1 MQIDWVT
8 TVAQVINFLVLVALL
23 RHFLYG
29 PITHAM
35 AERQERIAERMHE
48 AEAREREAQERAEEH
63 ELALRELEER
73 REEVLEGARRAADEE
88 RERLADEARREVAA
102 LDRRWHEALRDE
114 QRGFLD
120 ELRRRLGE
128 QLCGLARQALGDL
141 ASADLQTQMVA
152 VFVDRLAHLNDRERE
167 ELRTGLRE
175 DSGPVRVI
183 TAFELP
189 AEQREHVRRATR
201 ELLGTDGE
209 VDFVRADE
217 LLCGIELGV
226 GGRKLG
232 WSIDSYLD
240 RLAESITEMLDR
252 ATEAHEAPEDRAHE

>member
-29 PITHAM
+29 PITRAM
-35 AERQERIAERMHE
+35 AEREERIAKRMHE
-48 AEAREREAQERAEEH
+48 AEEREREARERAEAH
-63 ELALRELEER
+63 EQARRELEER
-73 REEVLEGARRAADEE
+73 REEVLESARRAAEEE
-88 RERLADEARREVAA
+88 RERLTEEARREVAA
-102 LDRRWHEALRDE
+102 LERRWHEALRDE

-120 ELRRRLGE
+120 ELRRRIGE
-128 QLCGLARQALGDL
+128 QLCGLSRQALSDL
-141 ASADLQTQMVA
+141 ANADLQEQMVA
-152 VFVDRLAHLNDRERE
+152 VFLERLAGIDPPRRE
-167 ELRTGLRE
+167 ELRAGLRE
-175 DSGPVRVI
+175 GSGPVRVT

-189 AEQREHVRRATR
+189 ADRREHVRRAIR
-201 ELLGTDGE
+201 ELLGIDGE
-209 VDFVRADE
+209 VDFTRSDD